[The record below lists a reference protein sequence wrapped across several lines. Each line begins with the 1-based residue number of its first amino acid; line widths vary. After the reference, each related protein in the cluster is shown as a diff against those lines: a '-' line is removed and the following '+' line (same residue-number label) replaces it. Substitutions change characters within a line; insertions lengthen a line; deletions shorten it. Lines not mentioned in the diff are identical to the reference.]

1 MRLTAA
7 SQGVPTIPIDV
18 AEIQKRF
25 GDLLVSCRG
34 MWWDEPIARCI
45 AFRCTACAGLRR
57 AAVTLAAERGIET
70 VTTEE
75 IAERAGMTPDT
86 FRRHY
91 RDAEECLGA
100 AYEEGARQLERTF
113 RDGLQGS
120 GGWRER
126 LQAAVHRT
134 LAVFARQPQLA
145 RFCLAEVPQTTIPSL
160 RERHLESRQR
170 IVTVLS
176 EERRGEVGDASLVHL
191 EVVTGA
197 AHHSVGTQLTRERCD
212 VDSIR
217 TRIDNLIAHYVPARY

>member
-1 MRLTAA
+1 
-7 SQGVPTIPIDV
+7 
-18 AEIQKRF
+18 
-25 GDLLVSCRG
+25 

-70 VTTEE
+70 VTAEAM
-75 IAERAGMTPDT
+75 AERAGMTLDG
-86 FRRHY
+86 FGRHY
-91 RDAEECLGA
+91 RDAEECLVA

-113 RDGLQGS
+113 REGLQGA

-126 LQAAVHRT
+126 LQAAVEQT
-134 LAVFARQPQLA
+134 LSAFARRPQLA
-145 RFCLAEVPQTTIPSL
+145 RFCLAEVPRATIPSL

-176 EERRGEVGDASLVHL
+176 EERGPGAGEASRLHL
-191 EVVTGA
+191 ELVTGA
-197 AHHSVGTQLTRERCD
+197 AHHAVSAQMTGERCD

-217 TRIDNLIAHYVPARY
+217 ARIDDLIADYVPARS